1 LKDLG
6 VIDKN
11 KLIEVQRT
19 ELVSDHIGGTAQK
32 TLKAIKRAEGGV
44 MFIDE
49 AYRLSSSSNKD
60 YGKEAIETVMSK
72 MTPDP
77 DGVSKLP
84 VFIFAGYKEGM
95 KKFVKINAGLKRRI
109 KNHLVFEDFSSKEL
123 VQITEKKM
131 IDGKKKFPL
140 KIDEMLHDCFGKI
153 PRHIVCTHNA
163 ALCVDLIDFIQTNQE
178 SRLPLSC
185 SINELDKFTEVD
197 IKKGMDDFLCSLT
210 STDERVVSISTMKES
225 VKTAELGTITEFEVF
240 FPEVVLNIPGCEKAR
255 LSGP

>member
-1 LKDLG
+1 

-44 MFIDE
+44 MSIDE
-49 AYRLSSSSNKD
+49 AYRLFSSSNKD

-84 VFIFAGYKEGM
+84 VFIFAGY
-95 KKFVKINAGLKRRI
+95 N
-109 KNHLVFEDFSSKEL
+109 
-123 VQITEKKM
+123 
-131 IDGKKKFPL
+131 
-140 KIDEMLHDCFGKI
+140 
-153 PRHIVCTHNA
+153 
-163 ALCVDLIDFIQTNQE
+163 
-178 SRLPLSC
+178 
-185 SINELDKFTEVD
+185 D

-210 STDERVVSISTMKES
+210 STDERVVSTSTMKES

-240 FPEVVLNIPGCEKAR
+240 FPEVVLNILGCEKAR